1 MPLSKPLGIGIQ
13 PFYPPRRV
21 RAGVLGFEPRLTDPE
36 SVVLPLHHT
45 PVCQKSD
52 LELCY
57 YHMPKLAL
65 RQDVVNKS
73 ANPHPRSFDVA
84 FHFAHLWTV
93 C

>member
-1 MPLSKPLGIGIQ
+1 
-13 PFYPPRRV
+13 
-21 RAGVLGFEPRLTDPE
+21 
-36 SVVLPLHHT
+36 
-45 PVCQKSD
+45 
-52 LELCY
+52 
-57 YHMPKLAL
+57 MPKLAL